1 MPSDLAQL
9 AYQCDAPEVTGYAG
23 MPAFMKF
30 AYGFGL
36 ADLLGDLPMP
46 KRESIYA
53 PGKLSEVV
61 VAILAAGLERVSHID
76 DVKHDP
82 GLCVALGLDR
92 LQERPQRM
100 VVDVDTREV
109 GVYGKQEGSKRSPR
123 RDGDRIYTFEVATLR
138 NSYDILDGGLLEGAT
153 HPAPRFRERMRD
165 ILDQLCEA
173 TEELVWCADAAWY
186 AAHILQEIEAADAEE
201 AIACRCRYAIRAQ
214 IRDGLDQ
221 AIAAI
226 PEGQWRPCDEE
237 LEIAELRYTFKQVR
251 DHDGR
256 KVKDE
261 RERRYVVTRK
271 RLVDRAQEKGQGA
284 LLEAPRYEH
293 QAIVTDLT
301 WSPRRVW
308 AFYNRR
314 VTVESILKESALG
327 FGMDH
332 LPSSGFA
339 GNGLF
344 CQLLILA
351 YNYVNVFRR
360 LCLPR
365 QGRRRYVQGLRRV
378 LLAVPAWV
386 ERASE
391 ALTVHCSPR
400 AQLLPAVLGMVSSW
414 LAPAQLGGA
423 QDGAGAL
430 SDAA

>member
-82 GLCVALGLDR
+82 GLCVALGLEQLPDQATLSRFFRDGNPAQVSWLRARNRAFSKRSVR

-100 VVDVDTREV
+100 VVDMDTREV

-123 RDGDRIYTFEVATLR
+123 RDGDRMYTFEVATLR

-165 ILDQLCEA
+165 ILDQLCRA

-186 AAHILQEIEAADAEE
+186 AAHILQEIERADADE

-226 PEGQWRPCDEE
+226 PEGQWRPCDEQ
-237 LEIAELRYTFKQVR
+237 LEIAELRYTFKEVR

-256 KVKDE
+256 KVKATLHW
-261 RERRYVVTRK
+261 V
-271 RLVDRAQEKGQGA
+271 
-284 LLEAPRYEH
+284 
-293 QAIVTDLT
+293 
-301 WSPRRVW
+301 
-308 AFYNRR
+308 
-314 VTVESILKESALG
+314 SAAHAVAAEVRPY
-327 FGMDH
+327 DH
-332 LPSSGFA
+332 LFNRPDPGGDGDFLDDINPDSLEVIA
-339 GNGLF
+339 D
-344 CQLLILA
+344 
-351 YNYVNVFRR
+351 
-360 LCLPR
+360 
-365 QGRRRYVQGLRRV
+365 
-378 LLAVPAWV
+378 
-386 ERASE
+386 
-391 ALTVHCSPR
+391 
-400 AQLLPAVLGMVSSW
+400 AQLEPSIAAFEPGDRFQLERLGYFCVDPDSAEGH
-414 LAPAQLGGA
+414 LVFNRTV
-423 QDGAGAL
+423 AL
-430 SDAA
+430 RDTWAKIQKSMKK